1 MMSAGRGRPLMQ
13 EECAGEGSE
22 TAAARNHMRP
32 RHADPFDGFAPC
44 DWAWE
49 FLRRNPDY
57 VAARRMSVQRNLPLV
72 TLVDGTRLL
81 RLRRRYPQAERWGLY
96 AFADPACSGREAPVF
111 WLPSVSR
118 HTVRARCS
126 PVNTAAGATALTL
139 SNFAAKRLAV
149 IGVDGVPVVTMKADG
164 INVGLAAHGWQVLTR
179 PVSLTFELDAFHDL
193 GPQTEC
199 LRLLQRLTEIDDPKK
214 VGRSPWNNDE
224 RLRQALIALDGSLA
238 GKTYREIAIII
249 FGEERAAADWNG
261 ASRFMK
267 DRTRR
272 LVAKGQELMNGGYR
286 ELLR

>member
-1 MMSAGRGRPLMQ
+1 MQ
-13 EECAGEGSE
+13 DDCADEGSE
-22 TAAARNHMRP
+22 TAAARNRVP
-32 RHADPFDGFAPC
+32 SSVADPLDGFAPC

-57 VAARRMSVQRNLPLV
+57 VAAWRASAQRHLPV
-72 TLVDGTRLL
+72 ITLNDGTRLL

-96 AFADPACSGREAPVF
+96 AFANPEHCAREVPVF
-111 WLPSVSR
+111 WLPNVSR

-126 PVNTAAGATALTL
+126 PVNTATGATALTL
-139 SNFAAKRLAV
+139 SNFAARRLAV
-149 IGVDGVPVVTMKADG
+149 IGVDGIPVVTMKSDG

-179 PVSLTFELDAFHDL
+179 PVTVTFELDAFHDL
-193 GPQTEC
+193 GTQTEC
-199 LRLLQRLTEIDDPKK
+199 LKLLQRLSEVDDSTKI
-214 VGRSPWNNDE
+214 GRAPWSNDE

-238 GKTYREIAIII
+238 GKTYREIAIMI
-249 FGEERAAADWNG
+249 FGEERVTADWNG

-272 LVAKGQELMNGGYR
+272 LVAKGLELMNGGYR